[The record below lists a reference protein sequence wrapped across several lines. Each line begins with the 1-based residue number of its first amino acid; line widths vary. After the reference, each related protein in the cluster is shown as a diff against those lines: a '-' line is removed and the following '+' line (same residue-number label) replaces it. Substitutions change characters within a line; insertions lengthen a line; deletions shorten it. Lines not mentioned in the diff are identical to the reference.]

1 MEFTLNDLL
10 YAMAEKKAS
19 DLHVSTNSA
28 PIIRFRG
35 KLTRLKGFPV
45 LDREMVINM
54 LTTILSG
61 VQNEKLIEEKELDF
75 SYTLPNISRFRGN
88 IFHERSGLGAVFRM
102 IPQVPRPLEELGV
115 PLIIKELSLRRHGLI
130 LVTGPSGSGKTTT
143 LAGLVDYMNRTRNSH
158 IITIEDPIEYVYNNR
173 TCLVRQREL
182 GTDTHSFSRA
192 LKSAL
197 RQDPDVI
204 LVGEMRDR
212 ETIETA
218 LTAAET
224 GHLVISTLHTNNSI
238 DTIVR
243 IIDIFPGDQQAQVR
257 VQLASSL
264 LGVFSQTLVPHK
276 VKERGMVIAVEV
288 LVVTAGIRN
297 MVREGRLHMIRH
309 SLETGS
315 EWGMQ
320 TMELSLKNLYDQD
333 VITLEDAQIHSVDLQ
348 SFKELMGISAKT
360 TQGKAPSIS
369 GSQTGITQQEP
380 EKEIIRGD
388 LRKHFPSASSEA
400 DDDF

>member
-10 YAMAEKKAS
+10 FAMVEKKAS

-28 PIIRFRG
+28 PIVRFRG
-35 KLTRLKGFPV
+35 RLTRLKGFPV

-61 VQNEKLIEEKELDF
+61 VQNEQLIEEKELDF
-75 SYTLPNISRFRGN
+75 SYTLPGISRFRGN
-88 IFHERSGLGAVFRM
+88 IFHERAGLGAVFRV
-102 IPQVPRPLEELGV
+102 IPKEPKPLEELGV
-115 PLIIKELSLRRHGLI
+115 PLIIKELSMRRHGMI

-143 LAGLVDYMNRTRNSH
+143 LAGLVDYINRTRNSH
-158 IITIEDPIEYVYNNR
+158 IITIEDPIEYVFQNR

-182 GTDTHSFSRA
+182 GTDTLTFSRA

-204 LVGEMRDR
+204 LVGEMRDL
-212 ETIETA
+212 ETIQTA

-224 GHLVISTLHTNNSI
+224 GHLVISTLHTNNSV

-243 IIDIFPGDQQAQVR
+243 VIDIFPAGQQDQVK
-257 VQLASSL
+257 VQLSSTL

-288 LVVTAGIRN
+288 LVVTTAVRN
-297 MVREGRLHMIRH
+297 MIREGRIHMIRH

-320 TMELSLKNLYDQD
+320 TMELSLKNLYEQD
-333 VITLEDAQIHSVDLQ
+333 CITLEDAQIHAVDLQ
-348 SFKELMGISAKT
+348 NFKELIGKSAKKT
-360 TQGKAPSIS
+360 IPGKAQSIS
-369 GSQTGITQQEP
+369 GSMP
-380 EKEIIRGD
+380 APKEDKKKYKGNI
-388 LRKHFPSASSEA
+388 RKHFASAQPEA